1 MNYLEIESEIE
12 ARKGLAE
19 GIRSKMADYEK
30 SINRISKS
38 LFGLSINGTIPRASA
53 LHLML
58 GAAQWVNQ
66 VVRIVE
72 EARNLSEKCVM
83 MPEGGFW
90 QGNLDN
96 TLATLH
102 CRINVVAMLLKEQ
115 KPCKPDTTMWAE
127 CDELMQYSS
136 LEANVGHIANIVMKW
151 ITRVRDTIGL
161 IEGNLHDA
169 AAKAKLL
176 DRVLDE
182 YKGDGGK
189 EAFAL
194 LQDDIDSQ
202 TLVQICTLNPELRMV
217 MLFGND
223 HVAMMDNLI
232 KAGCTENQLM
242 TVVVFMRMIKQLYGR
257 KIKERNEVKLVST
270 TGEDRDNRFLYAIN
284 KVIEEGLLKYGYDW
298 TWIELYCEG
307 AINDVQFNAPKSFLD
322 YLLLIGVNS
331 LPDRTSLAKKI
342 DVVRGEYPNWTF
354 TDTSSSKEIK
364 RRKLV
369 VGRFIF
375 HYNNFSRI

>member
-19 GIRSKMADYEK
+19 GIRRKMADYEK

-58 GAAQWVNQ
+58 GAAQCVNQ

-72 EARNLSEKCVM
+72 EARDLSEKCVM

-96 TLATLH
+96 TLANLH

-161 IEGNLHDA
+161 IEDNLHDA

-223 HVAMMDNLI
+223 HAALMDNLI

-257 KIKERNEVKLVST
+257 KMKERNEVKLVST

-284 KVIEEGLLKYGYDW
+284 KVIEEGLLKFGYDW

-375 HYNNFSRI
+375 HYNNFSKR

>member
-19 GIRSKMADYEK
+19 GIRRKMADYEK

-66 VVRIVE
+66 LVRIME
-72 EARNLSEKCVM
+72 EARDLSEKCVM

-257 KIKERNEVKLVST
+257 KMKERNEVKLVST

>member
-1 MNYLEIESEIE
+1 MNYLQIEKDIE
-12 ARKGLAE
+12 ARQGLAD
-19 GIRSKMADYEK
+19 GNRSKMANYEK
-30 SINRISKS
+30 SINRISKR
-38 LFGLSINGTIPRASA
+38 LFDLSIDGTIPRASA

-58 GAAQWVNQ
+58 GAAQCVNQ
-66 VVRIVE
+66 VVRIMD
-72 EARNLSEKCVM
+72 EARDLSEKCVM

-115 KPCKPDTTMWAE
+115 KPCKPDMTMWAE

-136 LEANVGHIANIVMKW
+136 LEENVGHIANIVMKW

-161 IEGNLHDA
+161 IDANLHDS

-182 YKGDGGK
+182 YNGDGGK

-257 KIKERNEVKLVST
+257 KMKERNEVKLVST

>member
-19 GIRSKMADYEK
+19 GIRRKMADYEK

-66 VVRIVE
+66 LVRIME
-72 EARNLSEKCVM
+72 EARDLSEKCVM

-96 TLATLH
+96 TLANLH

-115 KPCKPDTTMWAE
+115 KPCKPDMTMWAE

-257 KIKERNEVKLVST
+257 KMKERNEVKLVST

-322 YLLLIGVNS
+322 YLWLIGVQS

-375 HYNNFSRI
+375 HYNNFSSI

>member
-1 MNYLEIESEIE
+1 MDYLEIESEIE

-19 GIRSKMADYEK
+19 GIRRKMADYEK

-72 EARNLSEKCVM
+72 EARDLSEKCVM

-90 QGNLDN
+90 QSNLDN

-136 LEANVGHIANIVMKW
+136 LEENVGHIANIVMKW

-161 IEGNLHDA
+161 IEANLHDA
-169 AAKAKLL
+169 EAKAVLL
-176 DRVLDE
+176 DRVMDE

-194 LQDDIDSQ
+194 LLDDIDSQ

-257 KIKERNEVKLVST
+257 KMKERNEVKLVST

-331 LPDRTSLAKKI
+331 LPDRTSLAKKV

-375 HYNNFSRI
+375 HYNNFSKR

>member
-19 GIRSKMADYEK
+19 RIRRKMADYEK

-66 VVRIVE
+66 LVRIME
-72 EARNLSEKCVM
+72 EARDLSEKCVM

-182 YKGDGGK
+182 YNGDGGK

-257 KIKERNEVKLVST
+257 KMKERNEVKLVST

-375 HYNNFSRI
+375 HYINFSRI

>member
-19 GIRSKMADYEK
+19 EIRSKMANCEK
-30 SINRISKS
+30 SIYRISKS
-38 LFGLSINGTIPRASA
+38 LFNLSIKGTIPRASA

-66 VVRIVE
+66 LVRIME
-72 EARNLSEKCVM
+72 EARDLSEKCVM

-96 TLATLH
+96 TLVNLH

-115 KPCKPDTTMWAE
+115 KPCKHDMTMWAE
-127 CDELMQYSS
+127 CDELMKYSS
-136 LEANVGHIANIVMKW
+136 LEANVENIAKIVMKW
-151 ITRVRDTIGL
+151 ITRVRETIG
-161 IEGNLHDA
+161 IVEGNLHDA

-176 DRVLDE
+176 DQVLDE

-194 LQDDIDSQ
+194 LQDDIDLQ
-202 TLVQICTLNPELRMV
+202 TLVQMCSLNPELRMV

-223 HVAMMDNLI
+223 HVALMDNLI

-242 TVVVFMRMIKQLYGR
+242 TVVVFMRMIKNMNRR
-257 KIKERNEVKLVST
+257 KAISFGETELVTSE
-270 TGEDRDNRFLYAIN
+270 GEDIDRRFRYAIQN
-284 KVIEEGLLKYGYDW
+284 VIDEELIKFGYDW

-307 AINDVQFNAPKSFLD
+307 AIKNVQFGNPKSFLD
-322 YLLLIGVNS
+322 YLSMMGLES
-331 LPDRTSLAKKI
+331 LPNRSTLARKADMVK
-342 DVVRGEYPNWTF
+342 GEYPNWTF
-354 TDTSSSKEIK
+354 LDTSNSAEIN
-364 RRKLV
+364 RRKRV

-375 HYNNFSRI
+375 HYNKFSRV

>member
-1 MNYLEIESEIE
+1 MNYLELESKIET
-12 ARKGLAE
+12 RKSLAE
-19 GIRSKMADYEK
+19 DIRRKMEDFEK
-30 SINRISKS
+30 SMDGVSKCLFDLS
-38 LFGLSINGTIPRASA
+38 LNGHIPRPSA
-53 LHLML
+53 LHLVI
-58 GAAQWVNQ
+58 GAAQCVNQ
-66 VVRIVE
+66 LVRIME
-72 EARNLSEKCVM
+72 EARDLSEKCVM

-96 TLATLH
+96 TLVNLH

-115 KPCKPDTTMWAE
+115 KPCKHDMTMWAE
-127 CDELMQYSS
+127 CDELMKYSS

-151 ITRVRDTIGL
+151 ITRVRKI
-161 IEGNLHDA
+161 IEYIKANLHDA
-169 AAKAKLL
+169 EAKAVLL

-182 YKGDGGK
+182 YDGDGGK

-194 LQDDIDSQ
+194 LLDDIDSQ

-242 TVVVFMRMIKQLYGR
+242 TVVVFMRMIKQVYGR
-257 KIKERNEVKLVST
+257 KTLSFGETELVASE
-270 TGEDRDNRFLYAIN
+270 GEDIDRRFRYAIQN
-284 KVIEEGLLKYGYDW
+284 VIDEELIKFGYDW

-307 AINDVQFNAPKSFLD
+307 AIKNVQFGNPKSFLD
-322 YLLLIGVNS
+322 YLSMMGLES
-331 LPDRTSLAKKI
+331 LPNRSTLSRKA
-342 DVVRGEYPNWTF
+342 DVVKGEYPNWTF
-354 TDTSSSKEIK
+354 LDTNNSAEIN
-364 RRKLV
+364 RRKRV

-375 HYNNFSRI
+375 HYNKFSRV

>member
-19 GIRSKMADYEK
+19 GIRRKMADYEK

-38 LFGLSINGTIPRASA
+38 LFDLSINGTIPRASA

-58 GAAQWVNQ
+58 GAAQCVNQ

-72 EARNLSEKCVM
+72 EARDLSEKCVM

-202 TLVQICTLNPELRMV
+202 TLGQICTLNPELRMV

-257 KIKERNEVKLVST
+257 KMKERNEVKLVST

-375 HYNNFSRI
+375 HYNNFSKR

>member
-19 GIRSKMADYEK
+19 EIRSKMANCEK
-30 SINRISKS
+30 SIYRISKS
-38 LFGLSINGTIPRASA
+38 LFYLSIKGTIPRASA

-66 VVRIVE
+66 LVRIME
-72 EARNLSEKCVM
+72 EARDLSEKCVM

-96 TLATLH
+96 TLVNLH

-176 DRVLDE
+176 DRVMDE

-257 KIKERNEVKLVST
+257 KMKERNEVKLVST

-375 HYNNFSRI
+375 HYNNFSKR

>member
-19 GIRSKMADYEK
+19 GIRRKMADYEK

-38 LFGLSINGTIPRASA
+38 LFDLSINGTIPRASV

-58 GAAQWVNQ
+58 GAAQCVNQ
-66 VVRIVE
+66 VVRIME
-72 EARNLSEKCVM
+72 EARDLSEKCVM

-115 KPCKPDTTMWAE
+115 KPCKSDTTMWAE

-136 LEANVGHIANIVMKW
+136 LEENVGHIANIVMKW

-257 KIKERNEVKLVST
+257 KMKERNEVKLVST

-284 KVIEEGLLKYGYDW
+284 KVIEEGLLKFGYDW

>member
-19 GIRSKMADYEK
+19 GIRRKMADYEK

-38 LFGLSINGTIPRASA
+38 LFDLSINGTIPRASA

-66 VVRIVE
+66 LVRIME
-72 EARNLSEKCVM
+72 EARDLSEKCVM

-96 TLATLH
+96 TLANLH

-161 IEGNLHDA
+161 IEANLHDA

-194 LQDDIDSQ
+194 LLDDIDSQ

-257 KIKERNEVKLVST
+257 KMKERNEVKLVST

-307 AINDVQFNAPKSFLD
+307 AITDLQFNAPKSFLD
-322 YLLLIGVNS
+322 YLWLIGVQS

>member
-1 MNYLEIESEIE
+1 MNYLVIESEIE

-19 GIRSKMADYEK
+19 GIRRKMADYEK

-38 LFGLSINGTIPRASA
+38 LFYLSINGTIPRASA
-53 LHLML
+53 MHLML
-58 GAAQWVNQ
+58 GAAQCVNQ
-66 VVRIVE
+66 LVRIME
-72 EARNLSEKCVM
+72 EARDLSEKCVM

-136 LEANVGHIANIVMKW
+136 LEENVGHIANIVMKW

-161 IEGNLHDA
+161 IEANLHDA
-169 AAKAKLL
+169 AARAKLL
-176 DRVLDE
+176 DRVMDE

-194 LQDDIDSQ
+194 LLDDIDSQ

-284 KVIEEGLLKYGYDW
+284 KVIEEGLLKFGYDW

>member
-19 GIRSKMADYEK
+19 GIRSKMANYEK

-38 LFGLSINGTIPRASA
+38 LFYLSINGTIPRASA

-58 GAAQWVNQ
+58 GAAQCVNQ
-66 VVRIVE
+66 VVRIME
-72 EARNLSEKCVM
+72 EARDLSEKCVM

-257 KIKERNEVKLVST
+257 KMKERNEVKLVST
-270 TGEDRDNRFLYAIN
+270 TGEDRVNRFLYAIN

>member
-1 MNYLEIESEIE
+1 MNYIEIEKEIE
-12 ARKGLAE
+12 ERRCLAE
-19 GIRSKMADYEK
+19 DVRRKMADYER
-30 SINRISKS
+30 SMDRISTR
-38 LFGLSINGTIPRASA
+38 LFNLSINGPIPRASA
-53 LHLML
+53 LHLMI
-58 GAAQWVNQ
+58 GAAEGVNLLMRQ
-66 VVRIVE
+66 MD
-72 EARNLSEKCVM
+72 EAIGLSEKCVM

-90 QGNLDN
+90 KGNIDQMLD
-96 TLATLH
+96 TLY
-102 CRINVVAMLLKEQ
+102 CRVNVVASMLRVQ
-115 KPCKPDTTMWAE
+115 KDEGPDMMMWTE
-127 CDELMQYSS
+127 CDELIKYSS

-151 ITRVRDTIGL
+151 ITRVRKI
-161 IEGNLHDA
+161 IEYIKANLHDA
-169 AAKAKLL
+169 EAKAVLL

-182 YKGDGGK
+182 YDGDGGK

-194 LQDDIDSQ
+194 LLDDIDSQ

-307 AINDVQFNAPKSFLD
+307 AITDLQFNAPKSFLD
-322 YLLLIGVNS
+322 YLWLIGVQS

>member
-19 GIRSKMADYEK
+19 RIRRKMADYEK

-66 VVRIVE
+66 VVRIME
-72 EARNLSEKCVM
+72 EARDLSEKCVM

-257 KIKERNEVKLVST
+257 KMKERNEVKLVST

>member
-19 GIRSKMADYEK
+19 GIRRKMADYEK

-38 LFGLSINGTIPRASA
+38 LFDLSINGTIPRASA

-58 GAAQWVNQ
+58 GVAQCVNQ
-66 VVRIVE
+66 VVRIME
-72 EARNLSEKCVM
+72 EARDLSEKCVM

-194 LQDDIDSQ
+194 LLDDIDSQ

-322 YLLLIGVNS
+322 YLWLIGVNS

>member
-19 GIRSKMADYEK
+19 GIRRKMADYEK

-66 VVRIVE
+66 VVRIME
-72 EARNLSEKCVM
+72 EARDLSEKCVM

-176 DRVLDE
+176 DRVMDE

-257 KIKERNEVKLVST
+257 KMKERNEVKLVST

-375 HYNNFSRI
+375 HYNNFSKR

>member
-1 MNYLEIESEIE
+1 MEYLEIESEIE

-19 GIRSKMADYEK
+19 GIRRKMADYEK

-38 LFGLSINGTIPRASA
+38 LFDLSINGTIPRASA

-58 GAAQWVNQ
+58 GAAQWVNLL
-66 VVRIVE
+66 VRIME
-72 EARNLSEKCVM
+72 EARDLSEKCVM

-96 TLATLH
+96 TLVNLH

-115 KPCKPDTTMWAE
+115 KPCKPDMTMWAE

-151 ITRVRDTIGL
+151 ITRVRNTIGL

-257 KIKERNEVKLVST
+257 KMKERNEVKLVST

-375 HYNNFSRI
+375 HYNNFSKR

>member
-1 MNYLEIESEIE
+1 MDYLEIESEIE

-66 VVRIVE
+66 VVRIME
-72 EARNLSEKCVM
+72 EARDLSEKCVM

-96 TLATLH
+96 TLANLH

-182 YKGDGGK
+182 YNGDGGK

-257 KIKERNEVKLVST
+257 KMKERNEVKLVST

-375 HYNNFSRI
+375 HYNNFSQI

>member
-19 GIRSKMADYEK
+19 EIRSKMANCEK
-30 SINRISKS
+30 SIYRISKS
-38 LFGLSINGTIPRASA
+38 LFYLSIKGTIPRASA

-66 VVRIVE
+66 LVRIME
-72 EARNLSEKCVM
+72 EARDLSEKCVM

-96 TLATLH
+96 TLVNLH

-115 KPCKPDTTMWAE
+115 KPCKHDMTMWAE
-127 CDELMQYSS
+127 CDELMKYSS

-151 ITRVRDTIGL
+151 ITRVRKI
-161 IEGNLHDA
+161 IEYIKANLHDA
-169 AAKAKLL
+169 EAKAVLL

-182 YKGDGGK
+182 YDGDGGK

-194 LQDDIDSQ
+194 LLDDIDSQ

-322 YLLLIGVNS
+322 YLWLIGVNS

>member
-19 GIRSKMADYEK
+19 GIRRKMADYEK

-72 EARNLSEKCVM
+72 EARDLSEKCVM

-257 KIKERNEVKLVST
+257 KMKERNEVKLVST
-270 TGEDRDNRFLYAIN
+270 TGEDRVNRFLYAIN

>member
-19 GIRSKMADYEK
+19 GIRSKMANYEK

-38 LFGLSINGTIPRASA
+38 LFYLSINGTIPRASA

-58 GAAQWVNQ
+58 GAAQCVNQ
-66 VVRIVE
+66 VVRIME
-72 EARNLSEKCVM
+72 EARDLSEKCVM

-115 KPCKPDTTMWAE
+115 KPCKPDMTMWAE

-151 ITRVRDTIGL
+151 ITRVRKI
-161 IEGNLHDA
+161 IEYIKANLHDA
-169 AAKAKLL
+169 EAKAKLL
-176 DRVLDE
+176 DRVMDE

-257 KIKERNEVKLVST
+257 KMKERNEVKLVST

-284 KVIEEGLLKYGYDW
+284 KVIEEGLLKFGYDW

-322 YLLLIGVNS
+322 YLWLIGVQS

>member
-19 GIRSKMADYEK
+19 GIRRKMADYEK

-58 GAAQWVNQ
+58 GAAQCVNQ
-66 VVRIVE
+66 VVRIME
-72 EARNLSEKCVM
+72 EARDLSEKCVM

-161 IEGNLHDA
+161 IEANMHDA

-257 KIKERNEVKLVST
+257 KMKERNEVKLVST

-375 HYNNFSRI
+375 HYNNFSKR

>member
-1 MNYLEIESEIE
+1 MDYLEIESEIE
-12 ARKGLAE
+12 VRKGLAE

-58 GAAQWVNQ
+58 GAAQCVNQ
-66 VVRIVE
+66 VVRIME
-72 EARNLSEKCVM
+72 EARDLSEKCVM

-115 KPCKPDTTMWAE
+115 KPCKPDMTMWAE

-176 DRVLDE
+176 DRVMDE

-257 KIKERNEVKLVST
+257 KMKERNEVKLVST

-307 AINDVQFNAPKSFLD
+307 AITDLQFNAPKSFLD

-375 HYNNFSRI
+375 HYNNFSKR

>member
-19 GIRSKMADYEK
+19 GIRRKMADYEK

-66 VVRIVE
+66 LVRIME
-72 EARNLSEKCVM
+72 EARDLSEKCVM

-257 KIKERNEVKLVST
+257 KMKERNEVKLVST

-375 HYNNFSRI
+375 HYNNFSKR

>member
-19 GIRSKMADYEK
+19 GIRRKMADYEK

-72 EARNLSEKCVM
+72 EARDLSEKCVM

-182 YKGDGGK
+182 YNGDGGK
-189 EAFAL
+189 EAFTL

-257 KIKERNEVKLVST
+257 KMKERNEVKLVST

-375 HYNNFSRI
+375 HYNNFSKR

>member
-58 GAAQWVNQ
+58 GAAQCVNQ
-66 VVRIVE
+66 VVRIME
-72 EARNLSEKCVM
+72 EARDLSEKCVM

-96 TLATLH
+96 TLVNLH

-136 LEANVGHIANIVMKW
+136 LEENVGHIANIVMKW

-161 IEGNLHDA
+161 IEGNMHDA

-176 DRVLDE
+176 DRVMDE

-257 KIKERNEVKLVST
+257 KMKERNEVKLVST

-375 HYNNFSRI
+375 HYNNFSKR

>member
-19 GIRSKMADYEK
+19 GIRRKMADYEK
-30 SINRISKS
+30 SINRISKG
-38 LFGLSINGTIPRASA
+38 LFDLSINGTIPRASA

-66 VVRIVE
+66 LVRIME
-72 EARNLSEKCVM
+72 EARDLSEKCVM

-176 DRVLDE
+176 DRVMDE

-257 KIKERNEVKLVST
+257 KMKERNEVKLVST

-322 YLLLIGVNS
+322 YLWLIGVNS
-331 LPDRTSLAKKI
+331 LPDRTSLAKKV

>member
-19 GIRSKMADYEK
+19 GIRSKMANYEK

-38 LFGLSINGTIPRASA
+38 LFYLSINGTIPRASA

-58 GAAQWVNQ
+58 GAAQCVNQ
-66 VVRIVE
+66 VVRIME
-72 EARNLSEKCVM
+72 EARDLSEKCVM

-161 IEGNLHDA
+161 IEANLHDA

-176 DRVLDE
+176 DRVMDE

-223 HVAMMDNLI
+223 NVAMMDNLI

-257 KIKERNEVKLVST
+257 KMKERNEVKLVST

-375 HYNNFSRI
+375 HYNNFSKR

>member
-1 MNYLEIESEIE
+1 MNYLELESKIEV
-12 ARKGLAE
+12 RKVLAE
-19 GIRSKMADYEK
+19 GIRRKMKDFEK
-30 SINRISKS
+30 SMDGVSKCLFDLS
-38 LFGLSINGTIPRASA
+38 LNGHIPRPSA
-53 LHLML
+53 LHLVI
-58 GAAQWVNQ
+58 GAAQCVNQ
-66 VVRIVE
+66 LVRIME
-72 EARNLSEKCVM
+72 EARDLSEKCVM

-90 QGNLDN
+90 HGNLDQD
-96 TLATLH
+96 LANLY
-102 CRINVVAMLLKEQ
+102 CRLNVVANMLKE
-115 KPCKPDTTMWAE
+115 KKASVHNTMMWAE
-127 CDELMQYSS
+127 SEELMKYSS
-136 LEANVGHIANIVMKW
+136 LEDNVENIAKIVMKW
-151 ITRVRDTIGL
+151 ITRVRETIG
-161 IEGNLHDA
+161 IVEGNLHDA

-176 DRVLDE
+176 DQVLDE
-182 YKGDGGK
+182 YKGDSGK

-194 LQDDIDSQ
+194 LQDDIYSQ
-202 TLVQICTLNPELRMV
+202 TLVQMCLLNPELRMV

-223 HVAMMDNLI
+223 HVALMDNLI

-257 KIKERNEVKLVST
+257 KMKERNEVKLVST

-375 HYNNFSRI
+375 HYNNFSKR

>member
-1 MNYLEIESEIE
+1 MDYLEIESEIE

-66 VVRIVE
+66 VVRIME
-72 EARNLSEKCVM
+72 EARDLSEKCVM

-96 TLATLH
+96 TLANLH

-257 KIKERNEVKLVST
+257 KMKERNEVKLVST

>member
-19 GIRSKMADYEK
+19 GIRRKMADYEK

-38 LFGLSINGTIPRASA
+38 LFYLSINGTIPRASA

-58 GAAQWVNQ
+58 GAAQCVNQ
-66 VVRIVE
+66 VVRIME
-72 EARNLSEKCVM
+72 EARDLSEKCVM

-161 IEGNLHDA
+161 IEDNLHDA

-194 LQDDIDSQ
+194 LLDDIDSQ

-257 KIKERNEVKLVST
+257 KMKERNEVKLVST

-375 HYNNFSRI
+375 HYNNFSKR

>member
-1 MNYLEIESEIE
+1 MEYLEIESEIE

-58 GAAQWVNQ
+58 GAAQCVNQ
-66 VVRIVE
+66 VVRIME
-72 EARNLSEKCVM
+72 EARDLSEKCVM

-161 IEGNLHDA
+161 IEANMHDA

-176 DRVLDE
+176 DRVMDE

-257 KIKERNEVKLVST
+257 KMKERNEVKLVST

-307 AINDVQFNAPKSFLD
+307 AINDVQFNAPQSFLD

>member
-19 GIRSKMADYEK
+19 EIRSKMANCEK
-30 SINRISKS
+30 SIYRISKS
-38 LFGLSINGTIPRASA
+38 LFYLSIKGTIPRASA

-66 VVRIVE
+66 LVRIME
-72 EARNLSEKCVM
+72 EARDLSEKCVM

-96 TLATLH
+96 TLANLH

-115 KPCKPDTTMWAE
+115 KPCKHDMTMWEE

-161 IEGNLHDA
+161 IDANLHDA

-176 DRVLDE
+176 ERVLDE

-257 KIKERNEVKLVST
+257 KMKERNEVKLVST